1 MNRKCK
7 SYVCI
12 NLKYNFHCKKA
23 GIAKSEDDVGT
34 IFLRF
39 GKATRS
45 WGRITSNEFAKYA
58 PIFWKRY

>member
-1 MNRKCK
+1 MDPTLCEEIR
-7 SYVCI
+7 SH
-12 NLKYNFHCKKA
+12 L
-23 GIAKSEDDVGT
+23 DDEAPNVGT
-34 IFLRF
+34 LNIGF